1 MYFNLQRNIKIKF
14 KEYEDVIILIL
25 YFYLRFK
32 T

>member
-25 YFYLRFK
+25 YFLLSF
-32 T
+32 